1 MNKRRREKLS
11 EANILLD
18 KAASIVERSMEEEED
33 SLNNLPESLQGS
45 ERGEAM
51 EETID
56 ELHMAIDSIS
66 DAIAHIDCARNS

>member
-1 MNKRRREKLS
+1 
-11 EANILLD
+11 
-18 KAASIVERSMEEEED
+18 MEEEED